1 MPYITLYISTLF
13 SFLVID
19 ILMIKNII
27 LPIFER
33 NLGNIMLESPRLL
46 IALLFYLFYV
56 AGILYLSAAPYLK
69 GNTTLNEAVISAFI
83 IGLLAYGTYEFTN
96 YATLRGW
103 TLQMLAVD
111 TLWGGV
117 LTATSLFIGLKITKL
132 ISG

>member
-13 SFLVID
+13 SFLFID

>member
-1 MPYITLYISTLF
+1 
-13 SFLVID
+13 
-19 ILMIKNII
+19 MIKNII

-83 IGLLAYGTYEFTN
+83 IGLLAYGTYGITN